1 MPASAFK
8 RGHTRFR
15 VPFQTAR
22 VKTNCHPRA
31 SSPGSPVCVLHALI
45 MDRDR
50 LRLLYLLHLRK
61 KKRHRRRLW
70 IHPLIAERSKT
81 GAFNTLFHE
90 LRQDNMKFFNYFRM
104 SITTF
109 DELLNKLHDHLLRQ
123 DSKMR
128 DSIKPVERLSVA
140 LR

>member
-1 MPASAFK
+1 M
-8 RGHTRFR
+8 
-15 VPFQTAR
+15 
-22 VKTNCHPRA
+22 
-31 SSPGSPVCVLHALI
+31 
-45 MDRDR
+45 
-50 LRLLYLLHLRK
+50 
-61 KKRHRRRLW
+61 
-70 IHPLIAERSKT
+70 IAERSKT